1 MVGGKFAEA
10 VALDMQ
16 GAVEACAQV
25 LESDHGG
32 QFDDL
37 GRVEVP
43 LQIVEGRIG
52 DLCGR
57 ARHPLCVAQDRLFAG
72 AEIRATLEIRKVGK
86 LLVGDS
92 LFSAHGR
99 VNIDS
104 EGTADDLR
112 HTHAGERLEPR
123 LDPLRSRERRA
134 QRRVCLGNLGTVR
147 ERGQRYGNATEPLRD
162 LR

>member
-1 MVGGKFAEA
+1 MTALWTVPPAESPRGGTFLPRSPSHPYGRFFLRRTERRNGLAHRMVGGKFAEA

-57 ARHPLCVAQDRLFAG
+57 ARHP
-72 AEIRATLEIRKVGK
+72 
-86 LLVGDS
+86 
-92 LFSAHGR
+92 
-99 VNIDS
+99 
-104 EGTADDLR
+104 
-112 HTHAGERLEPR
+112 
-123 LDPLRSRERRA
+123 
-134 QRRVCLGNLGTVR
+134 
-147 ERGQRYGNATEPLRD
+147 
-162 LR
+162 